1 MSNEAKPE
9 TLGFQAEVKQL
20 LHLMVH
26 SLYSNKEIFLRELIS
41 NASDAA
47 DKLRFE
53 SMQDPTLLEDD
64 TDLRI
69 RINCDPEAGTIAVS
83 DNGIGMSREDVIAN
97 LGTIAKSGTA
107 EFLSALGGDQQ
118 KDARLIGQFGVG
130 FYSSFIVAE
139 RVEVF
144 SRRAGLGA
152 AEGVHWASTGD
163 GSFTVESIDRAE
175 RGTTIVLH
183 LKKDDREFSDQNRV
197 RMLVRKY
204 SDHIGFPVQMR
215 AAGETADA
223 EFETINESTALWT
236 LPKNEISD
244 DDYTDFYKHISHDF
258 EAPLAWSH
266 NRVEGKRDYVSLL
279 YIPSRAPFDLWN
291 REAPRGVKLYAQRV
305 FIMDQAEQFLPLFLR
320 FVRGIVDSSDLSL
333 NVSREILQQDSGV
346 EAMRSALTR
355 RVLGM
360 LERLASDEPDKYRQ
374 FWNEFGAVLKE
385 GIVEEP
391 GQHDAIAPLLRFAST
406 AEDGDAQT
414 RSLQDYV
421 EAMSADQTKIY
432 YVFGESDGAAR
443 NSPHLEIFRD
453 KGVEVLV
460 LADRID
466 EIMISHLA
474 EFDGKP
480 FQDVARGELD
490 LGDTASDK
498 EHADEPPNDLL
509 EKIRKALGD
518 RVAGVRRTGRLIE
531 SPACLVVGENEPSA
545 QLRRM
550 MEAAGQSLP
559 ASAPTLE
566 VNLDHPLLARMA
578 TEESASRLDDLSL
591 LLFEQARLAEGGLP
605 EDPAGF
611 VKRLNHL
618 LLDMTE
624 GRKVWTPA

>member
-64 TDLRI
+64 ADLRI
-69 RINCDPEAGTIAVS
+69 RINCDSEAGTIAVS

-107 EFLSALGGDQQ
+107 EFLNALGGDQQ

-360 LERLASDEPDKYRQ
+360 LERLASDEPEKYRQ

-406 AEDGDAQT
+406 AEDSAAQT

-432 YVFGESDGAAR
+432 YVFGENDGAAR

-490 LGDTASDK
+490 LGEPESDK
-498 EHADEPPNDLL
+498 EQAEEPPNDLL
-509 EKIRKALGD
+509 EKIQQALGD

-550 MEAAGQSLP
+550 MEAAGQPLP
-559 ASAPTLE
+559 ATAPTLE